1 MADGIALEAVLPLSW
16 AMRQIM
22 SQANIEVQRQSN
34 ISLLRSL
41 ASIEAMAP
49 ERELEDEAT
58 QKALERMES
67 KLDIVMLLLAKL
79 AGASGLLPTEKP
91 IALKVD
97 SLTWLEHENAP
108 TVGQSVLVSVYLNP
122 RLPQPLL
129 LSAQVRDLQTKHDGT
144 HVEVT
149 LEDTGDE
156 LQEWLTRTIF
166 RYHRRQVQASRQP

>member
-1 MADGIALEAVLPLSW
+1 MTDGIALEALLPLNW
-16 AMRQIM
+16 ARRQTM
-22 SQANIEVQRQSN
+22 SQANVEMQRQSN

-79 AGASGLLPTEKP
+79 AGATGLLPNEKP
-91 IALKVD
+91 VALRTD
-97 SLTWLEHENAP
+97 SLIWLEHENVP
-108 TVGQSVLVSVYLNP
+108 TVGEPITVSVYLNP

-129 LSAQVRDLQTKHDGT
+129 LSAQVRDLQNKEHGT
-144 HVEVT
+144 HIEVT
-149 LEDTGDE
+149 LEDVGEE

-166 RYHRRQVQASRQP
+166 RYHRRQVQVRRQP